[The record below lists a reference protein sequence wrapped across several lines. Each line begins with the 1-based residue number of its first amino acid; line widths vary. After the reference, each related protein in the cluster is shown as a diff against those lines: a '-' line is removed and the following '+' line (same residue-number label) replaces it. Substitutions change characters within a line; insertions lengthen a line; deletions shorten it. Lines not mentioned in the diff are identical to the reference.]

1 MFQVQLNL
9 NELFPGLVFDS
20 SDHDLT
26 KQEGLDAVLPP
37 NECEMEF
44 QAVEVL
50 RSVDPITSELLLT
63 KLAPKS
69 VDSDLEDARN
79 LKRVCFDKK
88 EYQNQSGSLLDR
100 WARCESLP
108 PELPVKIKKVVT
120 SEPFLCDDISGN
132 SAFRTCNLWTESKL
146 QTTSESSSI
155 IPTLLEE
162 QVETSNVV
170 VQEIPVPPPTP
181 PKQIKTTPP
190 PTTLKHRAN
199 NTSQLHSNGPVQFDR
214 KYSDYLRDF
223 EACVASFS
231 TYSPTKDLEMN
242 SDGISMRYDFDRIA
256 LFGHKTELSL
266 LGL

>member
-79 LKRVCFDKK
+79 LKRVSFDKK

-162 QVETSNVV
+162 QVETSSVV

-181 PKQIKTTPP
+181 PKQIKTPP
-190 PTTLKHRAN
+190 PTNFKHRAN
-199 NTSQLHSNGPVQFDR
+199 NTSQLHSNGPIQLDC
-214 KYSDYLRDF
+214 KYSELLSEY
-223 EACVASFS
+223 EASVASFS
-231 TYSPTKDLEMN
+231 TYSPTKDFEM
-242 SDGISMRYDFDRIA
+242 ISGGMSMFYDSDRIA
-256 LFGHKTELSL
+256 LLGRRSEISL

>member
-26 KQEGLDAVLPP
+26 KQEGLEAVLPP
-37 NECEMEF
+37 SECEMEF

-50 RSVDPITSELLLT
+50 RSVDPVTSELLLT

-69 VDSDLEDARN
+69 VDNDLEDARN

-108 PELPVKIKKVVT
+108 PELPVKIKKAVI

-146 QTTSESSSI
+146 QTTSDSSSI
-155 IPTLLEE
+155 VPTLLEE
-162 QVETSNVV
+162 QVEASSVV

-181 PKQIKTTPP
+181 PKQIKAPP
-190 PTTLKHRAN
+190 PTTFKHRAN
-199 NTSQLHSNGPVQFDR
+199 NTSQLHSNGPVQLDC
-214 KYSDYLRDF
+214 KYSDLLREF
-223 EACVASFS
+223 EASVDSFS
-231 TYSPTKDLEMN
+231 TYSPSKDLEM
-242 SDGISMRYDFDRIA
+242 SSEGISLAHDFD
-256 LFGHKTELSL
+256 FLSL
-266 LGL
+266 FAHETETGWVGL